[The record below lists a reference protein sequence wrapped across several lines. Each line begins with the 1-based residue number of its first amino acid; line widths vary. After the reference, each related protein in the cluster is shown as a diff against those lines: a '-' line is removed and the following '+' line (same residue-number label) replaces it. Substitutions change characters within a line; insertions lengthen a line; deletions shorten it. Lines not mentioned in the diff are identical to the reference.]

1 MSGSEASSG
10 SSSATVETFRLLKR
24 SRAVS
29 LLVGIILIVIAIWA
43 LVNGDVAVKF
53 AAILIGIAFGVSGI
67 GALIDAFAIKG
78 EEDSPWL
85 LVALVGILNI
95 AVGALAIFWP
105 GITVAVVGILAGANL
120 VVTGAILLFASQK
133 VKKEWGGGTHY
144 VARGIFAIL
153 LGLAFIFMP
162 YLFAG
167 LLLLIVSIYLIVFGV
182 VLIATS
188 FTLGRAEK
196 ELKAGA

>member
-1 MSGSEASSG
+1 MSGSDQNNG

-24 SRAVS
+24 SRAVA
-29 LLVGIILIVIAIWA
+29 LLVGIVLILIAVWA

-53 AAILIGIAFGVSGI
+53 GAILIGIAFGVSGI

-95 AVGALAIFWP
+95 VVGALAIFWP
-105 GITVAVVGILAGANL
+105 GVTVAVVGILAGANL
-120 VVTGAILLFASQK
+120 VVTGAILMFASQK
-133 VKKEWGGGTHY
+133 MKKEYGGGRHY
-144 VARGIFAIL
+144 VVRGVFSVL